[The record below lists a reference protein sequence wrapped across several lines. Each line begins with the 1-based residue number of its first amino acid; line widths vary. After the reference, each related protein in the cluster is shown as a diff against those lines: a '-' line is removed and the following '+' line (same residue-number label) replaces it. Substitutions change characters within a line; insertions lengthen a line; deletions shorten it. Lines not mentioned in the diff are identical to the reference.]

1 MWDKI
6 VSFLGGGVSEALDSI
21 KKIAIDTWHISPA
34 QAAELDAKML
44 ELKQDYQMKL
54 IQAQAATQALENAD
68 RDSARQREVNTKDH
82 TTKILAYLLVLG
94 FFAIVWFMLLYSVPV
109 ESQRILDMMLGSLL
123 TSFTG
128 VVAYYFGSSSG
139 SASKQA
145 MIDRMTK

>member
-54 IQAQAATQALENAD
+54 IQAQAATQALQPVQASRFTSKAYCDPGSGFESGMRCVNRSRTDLASYSSENRATGV
-68 RDSARQREVNTKDH
+68 RSVCCSLRAASRML
-82 TTKILAYLLVLG
+82 TTEPP
-94 FFAIVWFMLLYSVPV
+94 PV
-109 ESQRILDMMLGSLL
+109 EVERSMSRIM
-123 TSFTG
+123 
-128 VVAYYFGSSSG
+128 A
-139 SASKQA
+139 
-145 MIDRMTK
+145 